1 MGWAGK
7 HLSESDRER
16 IARGLFEVDESSS
29 TDEWLNGKCPLHD
42 DKRAS
47 FGYNYQED
55 VFKCHAGCGEGDL
68 VDLYCRVNQLDRRE
82 GFKDF
87 KQKFGQDADEDSE
100 PKRAKPKSGKAEPVI
115 PEDIWQ
121 RMPSL
126 PPAWLD
132 KLAKVRGWSS
142 EALKRL
148 DVRMQGLRVTKGGG
162 LEEVDPKDARIAIP
176 VRDTGGKLR
185 NIRLYLPGGEPK
197 IFSWGTKKDGFGVAR
212 LFPAQPRPDETIL
225 LCEGE
230 PDTLCALSKGFN
242 AITQTSKTTRF
253 AKDQEAKFRGR
264 DVVICYDADIPGQDY
279 AGKHAKALQGVAKS
293 IRLLIWPDFMGHL
306 PDGSWPRKHGEDLT
320 DFFVKHGKSPDDLRE
335 LIAAAEPFG
344 PPAPSDATSGGP
356 GQFFAMGLGG
366 RISFKP
372 RLLAER
378 VIQDVPL
385 LNDPKTGT
393 LYRWNGR
400 FFEEYAFDQVRHL
413 CLRYLGTEGTQQ
425 RVNDAAFQARILSTI
440 PHGRQVNDRDG
451 WVCVRNGMLNLHDLK
466 LEQHAQDYYA
476 TYELGVEFDPDS
488 GRKCA
493 RWLRYL
499 DMNIQTPKAI
509 AQLQEFFGYCLTR
522 DTRFQK
528 CLLLLGPGEDGKS
541 IALSILREM
550 VGPQNCAAVTFRD
563 LEDQF
568 HRATL
573 YNKLLNISTELGSD
587 ALESQYFKA
596 IVSGDPINAAF
607 KHQDAFEFKPF
618 CKLAYATNKLP
629 KVLDNSHGYFRRL
642 LPIGFKRQ
650 FFEGDPDRDPDL
662 EGKLKEE
669 LSEIFQWSLV
679 GLHRLVRQGRF
690 TDCEET
696 QDLLLDYKRLNN
708 PVLAFAEDRC
718 SLGEGYSVKKDE
730 LYDAYREY
738 CRKSGYS
745 SMHKENFFRELYA
758 AVSTLRQARP
768 RVDGKR
774 EWRIE
779 GIGLATGLSS

>member
-7 HLSESDRER
+7 HLSESAREQV
-16 IARGLFEVDESSS
+16 ARSLFAVDESMS

-42 DKRAS
+42 DQRAS
-47 FGYNYQED
+47 FGYNYNED
-55 VFKCHAGCGEGDL
+55 VYKCHAGCGEGDL
-68 VDLYCRVNQLDRRE
+68 IDLYCRVHQLDQRE

-87 KQKFGQDADEDSE
+87 KEKFGQGAENDGKA
-100 PKRAKPKSGKAEPVI
+100 KQTKPKSGKVEPVI
-115 PEDIWQ
+115 ADDVWQ
-121 RMPSL
+121 RMQPM
-126 PPAWLD
+126 PKAWLD
-132 KLAKVRGWSS
+132 KLAATRGWTS
-142 EALKRL
+142 EVIRRL
-148 DVRMQGLRVTKGGG
+148 DLRVGSVRLNKAGE
-162 LEEVDPKDARIAIP
+162 LVEVVKPDRIAMP

-185 NIRLYLPGGEPK
+185 NIRLYKPGGDPK
-197 IFSWGTKKDGFGVAR
+197 IISWAKAFGSAR

-242 AITQTSKTTRF
+242 AITQTSKTNKF
-253 AKDQEAKFRGR
+253 SKDQEAKFRGR
-264 DVVICYDADIPGQDY
+264 DMVICYDADGPGQDY
-279 AGKHAKALQGVAKS
+279 AAKHAKALAGVAKS
-293 IRLLIWPDFMGHL
+293 VRLLIWPDYMGRL
-306 PDGSWPRKHGEDLT
+306 PDGSWPKKHGEDLT
-320 DFFVKHGKSPDDLRE
+320 DFFVKHGKTPDDLRE

-344 PPAPSDATSGGP
+344 PPAPSEAAGP

-385 LNDPKTGT
+385 LNEPKTGA
-393 LYRWNGR
+393 LYSWNGR
-400 FFEEYAFDQVRHL
+400 YFEEYAFDQVRLL
-413 CLRYLGTEGTQQ
+413 CMRYLAIEATQQ
-425 RVNDAAFQARILSTI
+425 RINDAAGQARILSTI

-451 WVCVRNGMLNLHDLK
+451 WVCVRNGMLNLHTLELK
-466 LEQHAQDYYA
+466 PHAQDFYT
-476 TYELGVEFDPDS
+476 TYELGVEFNPDS
-488 GRKCA
+488 GRKCE

-499 DMNIQTPKAI
+499 EMNVQTPKAI

-528 CLLLLGPGEDGKS
+528 CLLLYGPGEDGKS

-629 KVLDNSHGYFRRL
+629 RVLDNSHGYFRRL
-642 LPIGFKRQ
+642 LPISFKRQ
-650 FFEGDPDRDPDL
+650 YFEGDPDRDPDL
-662 EGKLKEE
+662 EGKLLEE

-679 GLHRLVRQGRF
+679 GLHRLIKQGGF

-718 SLGEGYSVKKDE
+718 MLGEGYSVKKDD
-730 LYDAYREY
+730 LYDSYRDY

-745 SMHKENFFRELYA
+745 IMHKENFFRELYA
-758 AVSTLRQARP
+758 ALSTLRAARP
-768 RVDGKR
+768 RVAGRR

-779 GIGLATGLSS
+779 GIAIATELSS

>member
-16 IARGLFEVDESSS
+16 IARGLFEVDDSIS

-42 DKRAS
+42 DQRPS
-47 FGYNYQED
+47 FGYNFKQD
-55 VFKCHAGCGEGDL
+55 VFHCQAGCSPDGDL
-68 VDLYCRVNQLDRRE
+68 ISLYCQVHQLDARE

-87 KQKFGQDADEDSE
+87 KAKFGQGADEKQASR
-100 PKRAKPKSGKAEPVI
+100 PAKPRKTEQTIS
-115 PEDIWQ
+115 EDVWQ
-121 RMPSL
+121 QMPPL
-126 PPAWLD
+126 PQAWLE

-142 EALKRL
+142 EALRRM
-148 DVRMQGLRVTKGGG
+148 DVRMQGIRQRKDGS
-162 LEEVDPKDARIAIP
+162 LEPVDPREARVAIP

-185 NIRLYLPGGEPK
+185 NIRLYKPGGDPK
-197 IFSWGTKKDGFGVAR
+197 IISWAKAFGSAR

-230 PDTLCALSKGFN
+230 PDTLCALSHGFN
-242 AITQTSKTTRF
+242 AITQTSKTN
-253 AKDQEAKFRGR
+253 KIPQDQLAKFRGR
-264 DVVICYDADIPGQDY
+264 DVVICYDADRAGQSY
-279 AGKHAKALQGVAKS
+279 AAKHAKALADAARSV
-293 IRLLIWPDFMGHL
+293 RLLTWPDFMGRL
-306 PDGSWPRKHGEDLT
+306 PDGDWPKDHGEDLT
-320 DFFVKHGKSPDDLRE
+320 DFFVKHGKRADDLRE
-335 LIAAAEPFG
+335 LIAQAEPFG
-344 PPAPSDATSGGP
+344 PPSPSDAGP

-366 RISFKP
+366 RVSFKP
-372 RLLAER
+372 RMLAER
-378 VIQDVPL
+378 VVQDVPL
-385 LNDPKTGT
+385 LNDTKTGA

-400 FFEEYAFDQVRHL
+400 YFEDYAFDQVRLL
-413 CLRYLGTEGTQQ
+413 CLRYLANESTQQ
-425 RVNDAAFQARILSTI
+425 RINDAAGQARILSTI

-451 WVCVRNGMLNLHDLK
+451 WVCVRNGMLNLQS
-466 LEQHAQDYYA
+466 LEVAAHAQDFYA
-476 TYELGVEFDPDS
+476 TYELGVEFNPDS
-488 GRKCA
+488 GRKCE

-499 DMNIQTPKAI
+499 EMNVQTPRAI

-522 DTRFQK
+522 DTRYQK
-528 CLLLLGPGEDGKS
+528 CLILFGPGEDGKS
-541 IALSILREM
+541 IALNILREM
-550 VGPQNCAAVTFRD
+550 VGAQNCAAVTFRD

-629 KVLDNSHGYFRRL
+629 RVLDNSHGYFRRL
-642 LPIGFKRQ
+642 LPISFKRQ
-650 FFEGDPDRDPDL
+650 FLEGDPDRDPYL
-662 EGKLKEE
+662 ESKLLEE

-679 GLHRLVRQGRF
+679 GLHRLIKQGRF

-718 SLGEGYSVKKDE
+718 ALGDGYSVKKDD
-730 LYDAYREY
+730 LYDSYRDY

-745 SMHKENFFRELYA
+745 IMHKENFFRELYA
-758 AVSTLRQARP
+758 AVNTLRAARP
-768 RVDGKR
+768 RIDGRR

-779 GIGLATGLSS
+779 GIAIASEFTS